1 MRVLR
6 DKTAVGLGDSISK
19 FMQRI
24 GRADRVFIVLSEKY
38 LKSPY
43 CMFELFEIWRN
54 SKGDAD
60 LFKERIRAFTLPSA
74 NISSAVERVKQA
86 IYWKERYEE
95 IETLVKPHGLG
106 VLGETDLKQFKL
118 MQDFAHRVSDVLAR

>member
-1 MRVLR
+1 
-6 DKTAVGLGDSISK
+6 
-19 FMQRI
+19 
-24 GRADRVFIVLSEKY
+24 
-38 LKSPY
+38 
-43 CMFELFEIWRN
+43 MFN
-54 SKGDAD
+54 
-60 LFKERIRAFTLPSA
+60 ERIRAFTLPSA

-118 MQDFAHRVSDVLAR
+118 MQDFAHRVSDVLATIADMLQPRDFDQLEKHWLDDLERVARAGHARSLIELQACWAEADLHRLRPNGR